1 MSLLRYLLRYT
12 ALPCTRVG
20 EMHVS
25 SLLGFPYYFLAR
37 NRGVRLREYISSPF
51 VMDSIPRQFSYAEE
65 YSPMRIVH
73 VAKDGFSDRKRE
85 ETGFDRDEESGKFRS
100 VESGK
105 KRGNATG
112 PFDARVVLG
121 APLFEAFYS
130 PAYLT
135 SLYISIPVSS
145 SPYPP

>member
-1 MSLLRYLLRYT
+1 
-12 ALPCTRVG
+12 
-20 EMHVS
+20 MHVS

-85 ETGFDRDEESGKFRS
+85 ETRFRS
-100 VESGK
+100 RRRIGQ
-105 KRGNATG
+105 
-112 PFDARVVLG
+112 
-121 APLFEAFYS
+121 
-130 PAYLT
+130 
-135 SLYISIPVSS
+135 IPVGGKR
-145 SPYPP
+145 

>member
-1 MSLLRYLLRYT
+1 MSRKMDFRT
-12 ALPCTRVG
+12 G
-20 EMHVS
+20 
-25 SLLGFPYYFLAR
+25 
-37 NRGVRLREYISSPF
+37 REKKQ
-51 VMDSIPRQFSYAEE
+51 R
-65 YSPMRIVH
+65 
-73 VAKDGFSDRKRE
+73 
-85 ETGFDRDEESGKFRS
+85 FDRDEESGKFRS